1 MAKQWLDQ
9 SKPVR
14 PGEDLD
20 PERLGRYLRDHLPA
34 LGRDLLVEQFPS
46 GFSNL
51 TYLLR
56 LNGRELVLRRP
67 PFGANV
73 KGGHDMLREYT
84 LLSRLIDVYPY
95 VPRPLLYCDDETV
108 LGAPFYVMERLT
120 GVILR
125 PMMPPAMIPAP
136 PLMGRIAASFARNFA
151 ALHAVDIDAAGLAGI
166 GRPEGYIQR
175 QITGWT
181 GRYHKARTDDI
192 PEMERVAAWLAGQ
205 MPPESG
211 AALIHN
217 DYKYDN
223 LVLDP
228 ADWSRIIG
236 VLDWEMATIGDPL
249 MDLGSSLGYWVE
261 AADPP
266 AIRALQFSP
275 TTQPGNPTRAELV
288 EQFARWSGR
297 DVSNILYYYIY
308 GLFKLAVIVQQI
320 YYRYHKGYTRDP
332 RFADLIHAVRAC
344 SQTAV
349 QAIAKR
355 RIDAL

>member
-1 MAKQWLDQ
+1 
-9 SKPVR
+9 
-14 PGEDLD
+14 
-20 PERLGRYLRDHLPA
+20 
-34 LGRDLLVEQFPS
+34 
-46 GFSNL
+46 
-51 TYLLR
+51 
-56 LNGRELVLRRP
+56 
-67 PFGANV
+67 
-73 KGGHDMLREYT
+73 
-84 LLSRLIDVYPY
+84 
-95 VPRPLLYCDDETV
+95 
-108 LGAPFYVMERLT
+108 
-120 GVILR
+120 
-125 PMMPPAMIPAP
+125 
-136 PLMGRIAASFARNFA
+136 
-151 ALHAVDIDAAGLAGI
+151 
-166 GRPEGYIQR
+166 
-175 QITGWT
+175 
-181 GRYHKARTDDI
+181 
-192 PEMERVAAWLAGQ
+192 
-205 MPPESG
+205 
-211 AALIHN
+211 
-217 DYKYDN
+217 
-223 LVLDP
+223 
-228 ADWSRIIG
+228 